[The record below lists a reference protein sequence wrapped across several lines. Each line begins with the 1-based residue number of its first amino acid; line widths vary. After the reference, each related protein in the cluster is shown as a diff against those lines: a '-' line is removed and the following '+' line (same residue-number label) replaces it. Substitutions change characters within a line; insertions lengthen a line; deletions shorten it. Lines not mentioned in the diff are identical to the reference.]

1 MNSLTKYLFVII
13 QLKYVYLIELNQF
26 YGTIANTTHLNT
38 NTKIINDVFID
49 VNKKLLQ
56 SFDTLQLY
64 NMLRQIKNLLKNN
77 SINRNGSLNE
87 LKSKDSI
94 TNTNLK
100 LKLKKDVKVFYK
112 ANTVLMNT
120 KLNKTINNVFPLIAI
135 DESNTQNENYLTIKI
150 NKELLI
156 VIASVVLIT
165 IIVIIILNNLS
176 KCIRSDSSNV
186 YFRHYN

>member
-56 SFDTLQLY
+56 SFDTLKLY
-64 NMLRQIKNLLKNN
+64 NMLHQIKNLLKNN
-77 SINRNGSLNE
+77 SINRNGSL
-87 LKSKDSI
+87 KDSI

-100 LKLKKDVKVFYK
+100 LKMKKDVKVFYK